1 MIYLWYCNCCC
12 RFNDNK
18 PSSLLSVFGCK
29 LVSIVNDLDLF
40 CKYSQQHDAVRIIQL
55 NYHGDLHLSRQR
67 AVKSQRRNSIMTQ
80 QENTIRFDQAKP
92 TKQRSIEIVP
102 RSRNQERLV
111 LALQSADQHIV
122 VTAGPAGT
130 GKTYLAMLAAVKALR
145 NGEVDRIVLTRP
157 AVGVEDEKH
166 GFLPGDL
173 NQKMD
178 PWVRPLTDILR
189 EYYRAQDIADM
200 IQEQK
205 IEIAPLAFMRGR
217 TFKSSYIIADEMQ
230 NATPS
235 QCKMLMTRIGEDSKI
250 VITGDVE
257 QADRNRGNNGL
268 IDLCQRLQE
277 GGVKGIAVCH
287 LDNQDIQRH
296 KIIASVLNLYAD

>member
-1 MIYLWYCNCCC
+1 
-12 RFNDNK
+12 
-18 PSSLLSVFGCK
+18 
-29 LVSIVNDLDLF
+29 
-40 CKYSQQHDAVRIIQL
+40 
-55 NYHGDLHLSRQR
+55 
-67 AVKSQRRNSIMTQ
+67 MTH
-80 QENTIRFDQAKP
+80 QENTIRFEQAKP
-92 TKQRSIEIVP
+92 QKQRPIDIVP
-102 RSRNQERLV
+102 RTRNQERLV
-111 LALQSADQHIV
+111 LALQDSNQHIV

-130 GKTYLAMLAAVKALR
+130 GKTYLAMLAAVKAFR
-145 NGEVDRIVLTRP
+145 QGDVNRIVLTRP

-189 EYYRAQDIADM
+189 EYYKPQDIATM
-200 IQEQK
+200 IADQV

-217 TFKSSYIIADEMQ
+217 TFKQAYIVADEMQ

-235 QCKMLMTRIGEDSKI
+235 QCKMLMTRIGEGSKI

-268 IDLCQRLQE
+268 IDLVERLQE
-277 GGVKGIAVCH
+277 GGVQGIAVCN
-287 LDNQDIQRH
+287 LDGRDIQRH
-296 KIIASVLNLYAD
+296 PIIGTVLRLYTD

>member
-1 MIYLWYCNCCC
+1 M
-12 RFNDNK
+12 
-18 PSSLLSVFGCK
+18 
-29 LVSIVNDLDLF
+29 
-40 CKYSQQHDAVRIIQL
+40 
-55 NYHGDLHLSRQR
+55 SRQR
-67 AVKSQRRNSIMTQ
+67 AAKSQKRQQMTY

-92 TKQRSIEIVP
+92 IKQRPIDIVP

-130 GKTYLAMLAAVKALR
+130 GKTYLAMLAAVKAFR
-145 NGEVDRIVLTRP
+145 AGEVDRIVLTRP
-157 AVGVEDEKH
+157 AVGVEDEQH

-189 EYYRAQDIADM
+189 EYYRQPDIQAM
-200 IQEQK
+200 IEEQK

-217 TFKSSYIIADEMQ
+217 TFKNAYIIADEMQ

-235 QCKMLMTRIGEDSKI
+235 QCKMLMTRIGQGSKI

-268 IDLCQRLQE
+268 MDLCQRLQE
-277 GGVKGIAVCH
+277 GGVEGIAVCH
-287 LDNQDIQRH
+287 LDNRDIQRH
-296 KIIASVLNLYAD
+296 VVIGKVLKLYDEI